1 MAAVPACGFG
11 SLGTGSTVS
20 HDQAEPEE
28 TECLRDGLKRV
39 AVALKEAEVPF
50 ALAGGYAAW
59 ANGAPESLHD
69 VDFLIRAEDAASVV
83 QHLRGCG
90 MEVVQPAEDW
100 LFKVRVGGAV
110 IDILHRGQGTS
121 IEGMLAAAQEAA
133 VLSVRMPVMSA
144 TDVTTEKLL
153 ALDEHYCDLAEILPT
168 LRALREQ
175 VDWPEVRR
183 RVADAPFAEAV
194 LFLLQRLGVIGPVR
208 S

>member
-1 MAAVPACGFG
+1 
-11 SLGTGSTVS
+11 
-20 HDQAEPEE
+20 
-28 TECLRDGLKRV
+28 
-39 AVALKEAEVPF
+39 
-50 ALAGGYAAW
+50 
-59 ANGAPESLHD
+59 
-69 VDFLIRAEDAASVV
+69 
-83 QHLRGCG
+83 
-90 MEVVQPAEDW
+90 
-100 LFKVRVGGAV
+100 
-110 IDILHRGQGTS
+110 
-121 IEGMLAAAQEAA
+121 
-133 VLSVRMPVMSA
+133 VLSA